1 MPRIRGMNRW
11 GLVLSTLILS
21 SLLLVACGGT
31 PPSTL
36 NPAGPVANE
45 ESILF
50 WFILVVATLVFVIV
64 EGVLI
69 WSIIRY
75 RERPNMPTPRQTHG
89 NTKLEIWWTIA
100 PSIFLFAVLVFTIR
114 TMFVLA
120 DPPAGSR
127 TLQITAVGH
136 QWWWEFDYA
145 NQKITTADDLYV
157 PVGTA
162 VEVQLSSNNVIHSF
176 WIPELTGKTDV
187 VPGHNN
193 SKWFQGDRVG
203 IYRGECAE
211 FCGAQ
216 HAHMDFNVH
225 VLSNNDFLT
234 WVSGQQQDQA
244 ATANTPGGKL
254 FKSMG
259 CTACHGIVGI
269 NLSSFQDPKAT
280 ALIGPNLTHF
290 GGRDLIAGGVLENTP
305 ANLTKW
311 LQDPQ
316 GVKPGSDMIIGQLTP
331 GQISTL
337 VDFLENLK

>member
-21 SLLLVACGGT
+21 SLLFAACGGT

-50 WFILVVATLVFVIV
+50 WFILIVATLVFVIV
-64 EGVLI
+64 EGILI

-162 VEVQLSSNNVIHSF
+162 VEVQLKSNNVIHSF

-187 VPGHNN
+187 VPGHTN

-203 IYRGECAE
+203 VYRGECAE

-216 HAHMDFNVH
+216 HAHMAFNVH

-244 ATANTPGGKL
+244 TTANTPGGKL
-254 FKSMG
+254 FKSLG

-316 GVKPGSDMIIGQLTP
+316 GVKPGNDMVIGQLTP
-331 GQISTL
+331 AQINTL
-337 VDFLENLK
+337 VDYLENLK